1 VDRIRAVNP
10 RAHLCAY
17 GLYAPLNE
25 RLLRGAG
32 VGTILGGEF
41 EAGLR
46 DLARR
51 LSNDTR
57 GPVEQPATISRD
69 RQQFLVPDRQ
79 GLPPLGAYAQL
90 VVKDGTRRVGYTEA
104 SRGCRYLCRHCPV
117 VPVYRGTFRIVQ
129 RDIVLEDI
137 RRQVAAGAAHITFG
151 DPDFFNGPKH
161 AIDLVRAVHAE
172 FPEVTYDA
180 TIKIEHLLKQ
190 RDLLETLRE
199 TGCVMI
205 TSAVESLDDA
215 VLEKL
220 RKNHTRADFLEA
232 VELTRQVGL
241 TLRPTFIAFT
251 PWTTLESYRDLL
263 RVIRDLDLVDHVAPV
278 QLALRLLITPG
289 SRLLELDEIRRLVG
303 PLDPVSLVYPWVHED
318 PEIDDLS
325 RFIFHIAHAHTKR
338 GQREQF
344 MEIWRA
350 TQDEPLQENFALLP
364 RAAIP
369 YLDEPWYC

>member
-1 VDRIRAVNP
+1 
-10 RAHLCAY
+10 
-17 GLYAPLNE
+17 
-25 RLLRGAG
+25 
-32 VGTILGGEF
+32 
-41 EAGLR
+41 
-46 DLARR
+46 
-51 LSNDTR
+51 
-57 GPVEQPATISRD
+57 
-69 RQQFLVPDRQ
+69 
-79 GLPPLGAYAQL
+79 
-90 VVKDGTRRVGYTEA
+90 
-104 SRGCRYLCRHCPV
+104 
-117 VPVYRGTFRIVQ
+117 VPVYNGQFRIVQ
-129 RDIVLEDI
+129 RETVLADI
-137 RRQVAAGAAHITFG
+137 RTQVAAGATHVTFG
-151 DPDFFNGPKH
+151 DPDFFNGPRH

-180 TIKIEHLLKQ
+180 IIKIEHLLKH
-190 RDLLETLRE
+190 RDLLGTLRE
-199 TGCVMI
+199 TGCVLI
-205 TSAVESLDDA
+205 TSAVESLNDM

-220 RKNHTRADFLEA
+220 QKNHTRADFLEA

-289 SRLLELDEIRRLVG
+289 SRLLELEEIRRRVG

-318 PEIDDLS
+318 PKIDDLS
-325 RFIFHIAHAHTKR
+325 RFIFHIAHAHAKR